1 MLKGKNP
8 TIAIVDS
15 GIGGVSVLKQ
25 LIAKYNGGNF
35 IYFADNLYMP
45 YGNKNKIW
53 LKNRI
58 EEIIGILQDRYNVDY
73 IIIACNTASSVLD
86 TSEYKNLYCMPF
98 QEGVTYLATKLT
110 KQNLHNID
118 VIADRYLANLIEKYI
133 LDEKKLKDIVKRK
146 TKKYQLMNKDR
157 FILGCTHYELVND
170 IFKENCP
177 NTEVINNSSFL
188 IEKTKINIQQMDLNI
203 VVLLSKEDE
212 MLKEKI
218 LAIIRG

>member
-73 IIIACNTASSVLD
+73 IIIACNTASSVL
-86 TSEYKNLYCMPF
+86 
-98 QEGVTYLATKLT
+98 
-110 KQNLHNID
+110 
-118 VIADRYLANLIEKYI
+118 
-133 LDEKKLKDIVKRK
+133 
-146 TKKYQLMNKDR
+146 
-157 FILGCTHYELVND
+157 VNA
-170 IFKENCP
+170 P
-177 NTEVINNSSFL
+177 
-188 IEKTKINIQQMDLNI
+188 
-203 VVLLSKEDE
+203 
-212 MLKEKI
+212 
-218 LAIIRG
+218 A